1 MKKNYRFSE
10 TTAEVAATASL
21 AATNL
26 ITASVVVNLVAKATD
41 SKKVIVAATAASL
54 TSATVTTALMV
65 KNLGFFTKKNEE

>member
-41 SKKVIVAATAASL
+41 SKKVIVAATAAAL
-54 TSATVTTALMV
+54 TSATVTTAFMV